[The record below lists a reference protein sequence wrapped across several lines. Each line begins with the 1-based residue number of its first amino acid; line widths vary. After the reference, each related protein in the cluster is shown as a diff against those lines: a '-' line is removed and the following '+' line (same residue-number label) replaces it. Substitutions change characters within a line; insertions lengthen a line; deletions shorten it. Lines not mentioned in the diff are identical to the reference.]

1 MTRLRIPL
9 ALALAISLAACET
22 NPYGGGYGQSG
33 YGLGNMGGKE
43 LGGTLLGAA
52 GGGLLGSQIGSGSGK
67 LAAVAVGTLAGAWL
81 GNSIGR
87 SLDRADQQYAANAQY
102 GALNSGYPRQ
112 WSNPQSGHYGT
123 VNPGPVYSA
132 GNGGQCRPYSHT
144 VIIDGRQETMQG
156 TACRNP
162 NGTWSPA

>member
-9 ALALAISLAACET
+9 ALVLVLSLAACET
-22 NPYGGGYGQSG
+22 NPYGGGGNYGF
-33 YGLGNMGGKE
+33 GNMGGKE
-43 LGGTLLGAA
+43 LGGTLIGAA

-67 LAAVAVGTLAGAWL
+67 LAAVAIGTLAGAWL

-87 SLDRADQQYAANAQY
+87 SLDRADQQYAMNAQY
-102 GALNSGYPRQ
+102 GALNTGYPRQ

-123 VNPGPVYSA
+123 VDPGPVYY
-132 GNGGQCRPYSHT
+132 GNGGSQCRPYRHT
-144 VIIDGRQETMQG
+144 VIIDGRQETMEG

-162 NGTWSPA
+162 NGTWSAT